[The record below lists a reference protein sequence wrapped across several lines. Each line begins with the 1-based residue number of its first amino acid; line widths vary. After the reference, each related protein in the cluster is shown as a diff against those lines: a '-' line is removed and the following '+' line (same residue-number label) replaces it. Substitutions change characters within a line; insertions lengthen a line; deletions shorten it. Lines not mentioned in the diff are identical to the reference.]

1 MTVYA
6 KAGSEWRPLIKLETQ
21 GEAMAWADMV
31 LLATA
36 GESLI
41 GELNDIQ
48 GECNLDR
55 DPKPFPGKFAM
66 PLCIVN
72 LVLREFNLMI
82 KED

>member
-1 MTVYA
+1 MVKVYA
-6 KAGSEWRPLIKLETQ
+6 KAGSEWRPLIELGTQ

-48 GECNLDR
+48 AECNLDK
-55 DPKPFPGKFAM
+55 DPKPFPDKTGM

-72 LVLREFNLMI
+72 HVLKDHGLEL
-82 KED
+82 EE